1 MGCVSRDVCPED
13 LGTIEKQR
21 DGSSVRDGS
30 DNTSSPLLEEGG
42 IPILAVV
49 HITKYLH
56 LTNVSIFQCFNV
68 SMFEGNYTCEV
79 EWNGNPLSVTHT
91 LTVLQVWY

>member
-1 MGCVSRDVCPED
+1 MGCVSKDVCPED

-30 DNTSSPLLEEGG
+30 DNTSSPLLEEGE

-56 LTNVSIFQCFNV
+56 LTKV
-68 SMFEGNYTCEV
+68 SMFQCLKATTLVRWSGTATPC
-79 EWNGNPLSVTHT
+79 LLHT
-91 LTVLQVWY
+91 R